1 MAFLIQIIIDGI
13 LTGGIYALMALAVV
27 LIVKSSSVFNF
38 AHGSLVAFTGFLLWQ
53 MMSPWK
59 MSLGTSIS
67 IQVVF
72 IFGLAYLIQRLILKP
87 LTGQSL
93 MASVMATIALG
104 EIFNGIIV
112 LFWPGPGRVLPKI
125 LPSTYIRY
133 DSLVVSSE
141 SLISFGVCVA
151 CFIVFLL
158 FFQKTKTGLAMR
170 GTSEDHMLAQSE
182 GIRVNWIFVISWFV
196 AILVALVGGTLI
208 GSQYGVSFLSLHA
221 LGMKSLA
228 VVILGGMESIA
239 GAMVGGLII
248 GLLETLGAGYI
259 DPYVGGGFSEVAPFI
274 ILLLVLIVR
283 PYGLFGYE
291 RIERV

>member
-1 MAFLIQIIIDGI
+1 M
-13 LTGGIYALMALAVV
+13 T
-27 LIVKSSSVFNF
+27 
-38 AHGSLVAFTGFLLWQ
+38 
-53 MMSPWK
+53 PWE
-59 MSLGTSIS
+59 MSLGASIS
-67 IQVVF
+67 IQTVF

-93 MASVMATIALG
+93 MTSVMATIALG
-104 EIFNGIIV
+104 EVFNGIIV

-125 LPSTYIRY
+125 LPSSFMRFGEI
-133 DSLVVSSE
+133 VISSE
-141 SLISFGVCVA
+141 SLINFGICVI

-182 GIRVNWIFVISWFV
+182 GIRVNWIFVVSWFV
-196 AILVALVGGTLI
+196 AILVALVGGTLV

-248 GLLETLGAGYI
+248 GVIETLGAGYL

-274 ILLLVLIVR
+274 ALLIVLIMR

>member
-1 MAFLIQIIIDGI
+1 MAFFIQIIIDGI

-59 MSLGTSIS
+59 MSLGTSLG

-104 EIFNGIIV
+104 EVFNGIIV

-125 LPSTYIRY
+125 LPSAFIRFGE
-133 DSLVVSSE
+133 LVISSK
-141 SLISFGVCVA
+141 SMINFGVCVV

-196 AILVALVGGTLI
+196 AILVALVGGTLV

-228 VVILGGMESIA
+228 VVILGGMESLA

-248 GLLETLGAGYI
+248 GLLEMLGAAYL

>member
-1 MAFLIQIIIDGI
+1 MAFLLQILIDGI
-13 LTGGIYALMALAVV
+13 LTGGVYALMALAVV
-27 LIVKSSSVFNF
+27 LVVKSSSVFNF

-53 MMSPWK
+53 MMSPWQ
-59 MSLGTSIS
+59 MSLGVALG

-72 IFGLAYLIQRLILKP
+72 IFILAFLIQRLILKP

-93 MASVMATIALG
+93 MSSVMATIALG
-104 EIFNGIIV
+104 EVFNGIIV

-125 LPSTYIRY
+125 LPSSIFRGGGM
-133 DSLVVSSE
+133 VVSSE
-141 SLISFGVCVA
+141 SIINFGICVL
-151 CFIVFLL
+151 CFIIFLV

-182 GIRVNWIFVISWFV
+182 GIRVNWIFVLSWFV
-196 AILVALVGGTLI
+196 AIILALVGGMLV

-221 LGMKSLA
+221 LGLKSLA

-239 GAMVGGLII
+239 GAMTGGLII
-248 GLLETLGAGYI
+248 GIMETLGAAYL

-274 ILLLVLIVR
+274 ILLIVLIVR
-283 PYGLFGYE
+283 PYGLFGYK